1 MSELDKIRA
10 IDIISVATSL
20 GFEPYGRGNTISSK
34 NNVIREEKTSS
45 IKFYKDTNTW
55 SDFGSKDGG
64 SPIDL
69 VMKALNKSTSEA
81 IKFLKDE
88 YNIDS
93 DKDYEIVTVPQKK
106 YPSPDKVLAMFK
118 ATSFDDINYK
128 EHKKHLIDII
138 PDYLI
143 HEASEQD
150 KKEFENLVRYDKVHD
165 TCIVALPDEKGDI
178 HTFRHRRKPNFD
190 GEMVKWNAI
199 SGTKSNYP
207 YCRLTTDKITL
218 IVEGSRDF
226 LTALM
231 CGYSVIALPQ
241 ANYQLDNT
249 LLKDRLCVFIDD
261 DDGKDSMVKL
271 YDDCVSEKIWFN
283 HKEFKKLTKCD
294 SKDFTDYTYCFK
306 DLKTFKDTFDNFIS
320 DTKIDVSDW
329 KEKILKISPPL
340 TIADIEAAENQEFLY
355 DELLIKN
362 NITTFVSPP
371 NTGKSALLFGIITEL
386 LEDNKIDNVFFF
398 DPDSSVSYIKPTLQ
412 KIVNKFG
419 TDKFMYYNGIKNSI
433 KDMVDVLKSLN
444 TTPKGSGKQSL
455 VICDGLQFFTQGT
468 INDDTSSKEFL
479 LGLKEV
485 RDRFG
490 ATVSLL
496 HHTKKN
502 KGDDD
507 DANYIGSQIIET
519 ITDNMIILEADGK
532 DNIKAFIKKSR
543 SVKKGNRYNIEL
555 DFAERVIKDISL
567 KEDEYVSEMEE
578 IKFNTDEETADK
590 IQAYLIENGEQNQTD
605 IVNKFKKSNSVK
617 KVKDILWKHN
627 KEKWVSFKGAKNA
640 WIFKANKVINSE
652 PQITT
657 YDYDDVEMPE
667 MF

>member
-20 GFEPYGRGNTISSK
+20 GFEPYGRGNIISSK

-55 SDFGSKDGG
+55 TDFGSKDGG

-93 DKDYEIVTVPQKK
+93 KNDYEIVTVPQKK
-106 YPSPDKVLAMFK
+106 YPSPERVLAMFK
-118 ATSFDDINYK
+118 ATSYDDINYK
-128 EHKKHLIDII
+128 KHKKHLIDII

-241 ANYQLDNT
+241 ANYQLDND
-249 LLKDRLCVFIDD
+249 LLKDRLCIFIDD

-283 HKEFKKLTKCD
+283 HKEFKKITKCD

-306 DLKTFKDTFDNFIS
+306 DLKTFKDAFDNFIIS
-320 DTKIDVSDW
+320 EDIKVVNWKDTFFKG
-329 KEKILKISPPL
+329 ISPL
-340 TIADIEAAENQEFLY
+340 TLEDIEAAQNQEFLY
-355 DELLIKN
+355 PELIIKN
-362 NITTFVSPP
+362 NITMIVAPP
-371 NTGKSALLFGIITEL
+371 NAGKSALTYGITQSL
-386 LEDNKIDNVFFF
+386 LDDKKIENALFF
-398 DPDSSVSYIKPTLQ
+398 DPDSSVGYVKDTIERLTK
-412 KIVNKFG
+412 NYG
-419 TDKFMYYNGIKNSI
+419 DKFSYFNGIKSTI
-433 KDMVDVLKSLN
+433 EDMVNALKSL
-444 TTPKGSGKQSL
+444 TLMPKGSGDKTL
-455 VICDGLQFFTQGT
+455 IILDGLQFFSQGT
-468 INDDTSSKEFL
+468 IGDDTSSKDFL
-479 LGLKEV
+479 LMLKLI

-490 ATVSLL
+490 ATIIVL
-496 HHTKKN
+496 HHTLKAA
-502 KGDDD
+502 DDNGKR
-507 DANYIGSQIIET
+507 NYIGSQIIEA
-519 ITDNMIILEADGK
+519 ITDNMLILSNNNG
-532 DNIKAFIKKSR
+532 NVKAFVKKSR
-543 SVKKGNRYNIEL
+543 SDKKDNMYDIDI
-555 DFAERVIKDISL
+555 DFATRVINSVEIGTD
-567 KEDEYVSEMEE
+567 DEPQMEE
-578 IKFNTDEETADK
+578 VVFIDDDDLTNQIKT
-590 IQAYLIENGEQNQTD
+590 YL
-605 IVNKFKKSNSVK
+605 S
-617 KVKDILWKHN
+617 N
-627 KEKWVSFKGAKNA
+627 KENKPFTSSINARFKNVAKKEVIAKILKDNIDKLWSA
-640 WIFKANKVINSE
+640 EKAPFGKKYSLLYNSE

-657 YDYDDVEMPE
+657 YDYDSVEMPE